1 MQTPNLFRIYNASA
15 GSGKTYTL
23 VRDYLLLLL
32 RSSQQD
38 AYRNILAITFTNK
51 AVAEMKTRVIAALY
65 ALSRDT
71 CQPSYQNLL
80 DDLVKETGQTD
91 KEISVK
97 AGKILKSILHNYAS
111 FDISTIDRFT
121 HKIIRTFAKDLGIPV
136 NFEVEMNTQQILQ
149 EAVDRV
155 INRAGEDRELTR
167 VLVNFT
173 LTKTDEDKSWDITK
187 DLNKFA
193 KILLN
198 EGNQK
203 HLKFLKEKSLEDY
216 RKFSDRVKS
225 LIKTSEENIATIANH
240 FFTIVEEGNLSKKDF
255 KGGYVFSYFSKLKSG
270 DYKVN
275 FTANWQENIAT
286 DRLYAASVPQD
297 KKDILDDRQQEIAL
311 LFDSSKTA
319 IIRREYLRE
328 LFFTITPL
336 SLLSEIASEMEHIK
350 RERSLVL
357 ISDFNPTIAAQ
368 VKDQPAPFIYERL
381 GERYRN
387 YFIDEFQDTSQMQW
401 TNITPLID
409 HALSAFSG
417 NSEPACLTLVGDA
430 KQSIYRFRGG
440 KAEQFIDLYGDSNPF
455 NVEKEV
461 TNLPYNYRSSR
472 EIVEFNNSF
481 FSFLAEKF
489 EKQDYRELFKASGQ
503 KAKKENPGYVQ
514 IDFLETENSEQE
526 KEMQPERVFEIIQE
540 LEEKKVPKSD
550 ICILTRTRNQSF
562 TIANFLSEKGLT
574 IVSSESLLVS
584 NSPEVI
590 FINTLLEFSLNPEDK
605 QLKWKV
611 LKFLVEK
618 LDVDDG
624 HRLISTSLE
633 LDETE
638 FFNWLEDYDL
648 YFNLSQIRELSI
660 FEAAEYIL
668 RSFSLV
674 EGSNAYIQFYLDFVF
689 EKTTGSPVS
698 ITQFLEYWEQERERL
713 SISVPKT
720 GNAIQIMTIHKSKG
734 LEFPVVIYPFA
745 NTKIR
750 DISKE
755 SLWLPLPEDLAEI
768 PFSYFKASS
777 KMLNWGEFEENAYQE
792 LVSQTEF
799 DAINILY
806 VAFTRASRHL
816 YIISSLDLKKG
827 QEYEDRVSGLL
838 IGYLK
843 SRGLWT
849 DSSSYYFGSTE
860 YKVAEIE
867 IIDAVNPK
875 TYISSSTQNEVVRIV
890 THTGS
895 MWGSNRETAV
905 NTGNLVHNILSETDT
920 TKDIGPAMEKFLKKE
935 EKDPATQTQMKELL
949 SQVVTHPQL
958 ATYFREDAI
967 VKRERDIISPGGE
980 VLRPDRL
987 NFEGNRV
994 TILDYKTGKLQ
1005 PQHREQMQQYA
1016 GTLESMG
1023 YEVEK
1028 KILIYINE
1036 EVSLSIV

>member
-1 MQTPNLFRIYNASA
+1 M
-15 GSGKTYTL
+15 
-23 VRDYLLLLL
+23 
-32 RSSQQD
+32 
-38 AYRNILAITFTNK
+38 K
-51 AVAEMKTRVIAALY
+51 AA
-65 ALSRDT
+65 
-71 CQPSYQNLL
+71 
-80 DDLVKETGQTD
+80 
-91 KEISVK
+91 
-97 AGKILKSILHNYAS
+97 KILKSILHNYAS

-155 INRAGEDRELTR
+155 INRAGEEKELTR

-193 KILLN
+193 RILLH

-203 HLKFLKEKSLEDY
+203 YLKFLREKSLEDY
-216 RKFSDRVKS
+216 RTFSEKIKS
-225 LIKTSEENIATIANH
+225 LIKTSEENIATITNH
-240 FFTIVEEGNLSKKDF
+240 FFTIVKEGGLTKKDF
-255 KGGYVFSYFSKLKSG
+255 KGGYVFSYFSKLNSG
-270 DYKVN
+270 DYKVT

-286 DRLYAASVPQD
+286 GNLYSANVPRD

-311 LFDSSKTA
+311 LFNSSKTA

-336 SLLSEIASEMEHIK
+336 SLLSEIAIEMEQIK
-350 RERSLVL
+350 QERSLVL

-409 HALSAFSG
+409 HALSTSTG
-417 NSEPACLTLVGDA
+417 INEPACLTLVGDA

-440 KAEQFIDLYGDSNPF
+440 KAEQFIELYGGSNPF
-455 NVEKEV
+455 TVEKEV
-461 TNLPYNYRSSR
+461 TNLPYNYRSSK

-489 EKQDYRELFKASGQ
+489 EKQDYRELFMASGQ
-503 KAKKENPGYVQ
+503 KAKKEGAGYVQ
-514 IDFLETENSEQE
+514 IDFLEAENSEEE
-526 KEMQPERVFEIIQE
+526 KELQPEKVFEIIKE
-540 LEEKKVPKSD
+540 LEKQEVLKSD

-562 TIANFLSEKGLT
+562 IIANFLSEKGLT

-584 NSPEVI
+584 NSPEVA
-590 FINTLLEFSLNPEDK
+590 FINTLLEFSLNPEDRL
-605 QLKWKV
+605 LKWQI
-611 LKFLVEK
+611 LKFLVDRLNIQDAHHLITSS
-618 LDVDDG
+618 LD
-624 HRLISTSLE
+624 
-633 LDETE
+633 LDEDT
-638 FFNWLEDYDL
+638 FFDWLEEYDIN
-648 YFNLSQIRELSI
+648 FNLSQIRELSI

-668 RSFSLV
+668 RSFTLV
-674 EGSNAYIQFYLDFVF
+674 EDSNAYVQFYLDFVF

-698 ITQFLEYWEQERERL
+698 ITQFLEFWEQERDRL

-755 SLWLPLPEDLAEI
+755 SLWLPLPEELAEV
-768 PFSYFKASS
+768 PVSYFRASS
-777 KMLNWGEFEENAYQE
+777 KMLNWGEYEENAYRE
-792 LVSQTEF
+792 LLAQTEF

-806 VAFTRASRHL
+806 VAFTRASKHL

-827 QEYEDRVSGLL
+827 QEYDDRVSGLL

-843 SRGLWT
+843 SRGVWT
-849 DSSSYYFGSTE
+849 GDSSYRFGNRE
-860 YKVAEIE
+860 FMGAEIE
-867 IIDAVNPK
+867 IVDSVNPK
-875 TYISSSTQNEVVRIV
+875 DYISSSTQNEVVKIV
-890 THTGS
+890 THSGS
-895 MWGSNRETAV
+895 MWGSNREAAV
-905 NTGNLVHNILSETDT
+905 NTGNLVHNILSEIDT
-920 TKDIGPAMEKFLKKE
+920 IKDIGPAMEKFLKKE
-935 EKDPATQTQMKELL
+935 NKDAATEGKMKELL
-949 SQVVTHPQL
+949 SQVVTHPLL
-958 ATYFREDAI
+958 ANYFREDA
-967 VKRERDIISPGGE
+967 VVQRERDIISPGGE
-980 VLRPDRL
+980 IWRPDRL
-987 NFEGNRV
+987 NFDENSV
-994 TILDYKTGKLQ
+994 TILDYKTGKFQ
-1005 PQHREQMQQYA
+1005 PRHREQMQQYA
-1016 GTLESMG
+1016 STLELMG
-1023 YEVEK
+1023 YEVVK

-1036 EVSLSIV
+1036 DVNLSIE